1 MKKFLILIMILIGMM
16 LFGCG
21 EEAENTENVEDVVE
35 PTPRACRRE
44 IHGNVRLIQLQRPCP
59 DR

>member
-1 MKKFLILIMILIGMM
+1 MIMILIGMM